1 MKQNKI
7 GIIKLGDGYGLIIP
21 PKTDTIKIM
30 VAIGQ
35 LIQIWAFAEMDQGG
49 IDPDKLKNMAND
61 FIDVVLQK
69 IFENCTRG
77 D

>member
-1 MKQNKI
+1 MKTNKI
-7 GIIKLGDGYGLIIP
+7 GVIDLGDGYGLIIP
-21 PKTDTIKIM
+21 RKTDTIKIM

-49 IDPDKLKNMAND
+49 IDPNKLKLMCNEW
-61 FIDVVLQK
+61 IDTMLEK
-69 IFENCTRG
+69 IFKECKRG

>member
-7 GIIKLGDGYGLIIP
+7 GIKLGDGYGLIVP
-21 PKTDTIKIM
+21 RKTDNIKIM

-49 IDPDKLKNMAND
+49 VDPNKLKSMTND

>member
-7 GIIKLGDGYGLIIP
+7 GIIKLGDGYGLIVP
-21 PKTDTIKIM
+21 PKTDNIKIM
-30 VAIGQ
+30 VVIGQ

-49 IDPDKLKNMAND
+49 VDPNKLKNMAND